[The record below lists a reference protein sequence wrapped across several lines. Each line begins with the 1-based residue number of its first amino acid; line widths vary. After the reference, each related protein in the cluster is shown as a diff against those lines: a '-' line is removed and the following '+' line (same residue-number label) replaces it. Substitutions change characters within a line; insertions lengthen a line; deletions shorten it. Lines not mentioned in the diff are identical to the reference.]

1 MVGILTD
8 DDIRKDIKGFEK
20 RIQDAKAKL
29 SELPV
34 TASTWQARKKLK
46 EKRRIF
52 ILEIEHVHRLV
63 SMAEEAIADV

>member
-1 MVGILTD
+1 MLLLTNEDILE
-8 DDIRKDIKGFEK
+8 DIRAFEK

-29 SELPV
+29 SELPE